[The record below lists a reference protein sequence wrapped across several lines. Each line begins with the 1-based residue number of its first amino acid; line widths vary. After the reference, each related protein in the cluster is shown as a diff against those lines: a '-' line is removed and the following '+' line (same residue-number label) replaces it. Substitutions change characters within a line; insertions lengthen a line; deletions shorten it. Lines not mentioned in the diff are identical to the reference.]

1 MEIKVNNVGAVEEF
15 SYPLDQ
21 YGLHVLYGRNGAGKT
36 TVLRVLELATN
47 GEPDTRPTKR
57 DGTERGEAFV
67 GDRRIR
73 IAKKVTEEGELG
85 VESLGDLSIAE
96 LHSPKFQTAVT
107 RDKTRIAT
115 LNRLSGV
122 KASPEL
128 FWHLAG
134 GEAGFRAVVPE
145 DALHTDD
152 LVEMSARVKRALEA
166 EARRL
171 EALQTTALADAR
183 AHAQIAEGV
192 DTAVPHDERALQ
204 DVLEQAIAHNAELCA
219 RASKAR
225 DQKQRIDRARA
236 SLAAMGPAPD
246 LDALRE
252 DEQSRAN
259 HRVFKESVVA
269 SLKEQLADAEYEL
282 AAACQANELG
292 TQRRQAAER
301 EVALRAEHETACQ
314 ASAEPGPTDDDLD
327 AADSA
332 LRDAKDAVTTGVKVR
347 QAIAAKAEADRYMVA
362 SNDLTIR
369 ASRLRGAAAETTGV
383 LTDAIARIEGCP
395 LKVKTNDDGDAR
407 LVLQTDRSAAEYYD
421 ELSDGEK
428 WVIVMAI
435 AAGTNRLIVLPQ
447 AAFGE
452 LSPEN
457 RKLIHEQAVARK
469 CYVVT
474 AQADD
479 GNLRA
484 EPFQC

>member
-1 MEIKVNNVGAVEEF
+1 MDIRVSNVGAVEEF

-21 YGLHVLYGRNGAGKT
+21 YGLHVLKGRNGAGKT
-36 TVLRVLELATN
+36 TILRFLEMATN
-47 GEPDTRPTKR
+47 GTPDVRPTKR
-57 DGTERGEAFV
+57 DGTARGEGFV

-96 LHSPKFQTAVT
+96 LHSPKFANAVT

-115 LNRLSGV
+115 LVRLAGV
-122 KASPEL
+122 KATPEL

-134 GEAGFRAVVPE
+134 GEVGFRAVVPE

-152 LVEMSARVKRALEA
+152 LVEMAARVKRAFES

-171 EALQTTALADAR
+171 ENLHTTSIADSR

-192 DTAVPHDERALQ
+192 DTRIPHDELALQ
-204 DVLEQAIAHNAELCA
+204 EQLEQAIKSNAKLCERSA
-219 RASKAR
+219 AAQA
-225 DQKQRIDRARA
+225 QKQRIAKARS
-236 SLAAMGPAPD
+236 SLDAMGKAPD
-246 LDALRE
+246 LDELRQAEEECQKARE
-252 DEQSRAN
+252 DAKQE
-259 HRVFKESVVA
+259 VGY
-269 SLKEQLADAEYEL
+269 LKAQLADAEKRLAEACRDNEL
-282 AAACQANELG
+282 A

-301 EVALRAEHETACQ
+301 ESALRAEHEAVCQ
-314 ASAEPGPTDDDLD
+314 ATAEPGPTDEELD
-327 AADSA
+327 AAAVA
-332 LRDAKDAVTTGVKVR
+332 LAEAKDAVTMGVKVR
-347 QAIAAKAEADRYMVA
+347 QAIAAKVESDKHMAAATELSV
-362 SNDLTIR
+362 R
-369 ASRLRGAAAETTGV
+369 ASHLRGAAAETTGV
-383 LTDAIARIEGCP
+383 LTDAISRIEGCQ
-395 LKVKTNDDGDAR
+395 LRVKTNDDGDAR
-407 LVLQTDRSAAEYYD
+407 LVLKTDRSEQEYYD
-421 ELSDGEK
+421 ELSDGER
-428 WVIVMAI
+428 WIVVMAI
-435 AAGTNRLIVLPQ
+435 AAGANRLIVLPQ

-457 RKLIHEQAVARK
+457 RKLIHEQAIERK